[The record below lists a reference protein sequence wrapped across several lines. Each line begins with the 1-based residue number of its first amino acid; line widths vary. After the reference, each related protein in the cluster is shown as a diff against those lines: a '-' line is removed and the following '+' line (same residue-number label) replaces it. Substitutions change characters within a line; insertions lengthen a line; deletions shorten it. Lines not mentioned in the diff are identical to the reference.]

1 MKNAFR
7 FTSYVIKG
15 KAGETYLKL
24 KHHSNEIQHNYK
36 MLLLLAF
43 SVIKARN

>member
-1 MKNAFR
+1 MKNDFR

-24 KHHSNEIQHNYK
+24 KHHSNEIQHNYR
-36 MLLLLAF
+36 MLLLLDSRA
-43 SVIKARN
+43 IKSIN